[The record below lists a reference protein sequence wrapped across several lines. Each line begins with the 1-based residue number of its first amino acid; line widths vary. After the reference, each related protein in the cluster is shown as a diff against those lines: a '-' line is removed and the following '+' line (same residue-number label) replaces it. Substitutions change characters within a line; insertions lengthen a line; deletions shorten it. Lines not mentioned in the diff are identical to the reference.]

1 MFADKNDKIELD
13 KLLEDWTDGAPEI
26 KNAFISF
33 RDHLETL
40 DNTLLSFVGRP
51 GVTYSLRAT
60 VKDPA
65 VKDKP
70 MFVMVDIID
79 DDPAD
84 RWLSVCFFNE
94 MIQDPDE
101 MGDFVPGGLLGADA
115 HCFDYDRAD
124 HDLEKYITLRIDEAH
139 AAMSGV

>member
-1 MFADKNDKIELD
+1 MFADKNDKTELN

-26 KNAFISF
+26 KKAFIGF
-33 RDHLETL
+33 KDHLATL
-40 DNTLLSFVGRP
+40 ENTVLSFVGRP
-51 GVTYSLRAT
+51 GVTYSLRVT

-65 VKDKP
+65 IKDKP
-70 MFVMVDIID
+70 MFVMADIID

-101 MGDFVPGGLLGADA
+101 LGDFVPGGLLGADA
-115 HCFDYDRAD
+115 HCFDYDQAD
-124 HDLEKYITLRIDEAH
+124 DDFAKYIIARIDEAH
-139 AAMSGV
+139 GAMLGV